1 MVRLI
6 CLLVLLNAVPQ
17 RPANSVGT
25 QPSGV
30 REKFAQA
37 QQALVARDYAAAER
51 AFREVIKL
59 DPRSAA
65 AYSDL
70 GVVYLRTNRISSAI
84 QSFETAQ
91 KLAPNEIGIDL
102 NLGMAYYRQRDFE
115 HAIPHFSRVFAAN
128 PGNHQARYLAGLCY
142 FAVRDY
148 KHTVETLAPL
158 SDKEKHNIDF
168 LFMQGISS
176 GKLDQKAESQRAFDE
191 MVRVG
196 GQSPQFH
203 LLLSKLY
210 IDFFYNQQADLE
222 LNKAIAQN
230 PNLPFAHYNLGVVY
244 QRLGRLDK
252 AVEEYK
258 KEITISPREP
268 WSYENL
274 AKITLDRGSPDEA
287 IPLFRH
293 ALSLYSKLSA
303 SWAGLGRAYSQK
315 RQFDQAITC
324 YHRALALDP
333 DNAKFHYQLGQ
344 AYLKSGEKT
353 AAQKEFA
360 ETRRLQMSSVER
372 QAERLSGRLPEA
384 EGSTP

>member
-6 CLLVLLNAVPQ
+6 CILLLLNAVPQ

-37 QQALVARDYAAAER
+37 QQALVAKDFAAAER
-51 AFREVIKL
+51 AFRDVIKL

-65 AYSDL
+65 AYSNL

-84 QSFETAQ
+84 QSLKAAQ
-91 KLAPNEIGIDL
+91 KLAPDEIGIDL
-102 NLGMAYYRQRDFE
+102 NLGLAYYRQRDFE
-115 HAIPHFSRVFAAN
+115 HAIPHFNRVLAVN
-128 PGNHQARYLAGLCY
+128 PGNDQARYLAGLCY
-142 FAVRDY
+142 FAIRDY
-148 KHTVETLAPL
+148 KHTVEMLAPL
-158 SDKEKHNIDF
+158 SDKQEHNIDF
-168 LFMQGISS
+168 LFMQGISY
-176 GKLDQKAESQRAFDE
+176 GKLNQKAKSEKAFDE

-196 GQSPQFH
+196 GQSPQMH
-203 LLLSKLY
+203 LLLAKLY
-210 IDFFYNQQADLE
+210 VDFYYNQQAAVE

-230 PNLPFAHYNLGVVY
+230 PNMPFAHYNLGVVY
-244 QRLGRLDK
+244 QRLGQLEK
-252 AVEEYK
+252 AIEEYK
-258 KEITISPREP
+258 KEIAISPREP

-274 AKITLDRGSPDEA
+274 AKITLDRGSPDQA
-287 IPLFRH
+287 IPLFRR

-315 RQFDQAITC
+315 KQFDQAIIC
-324 YHRALALDP
+324 YHRALTLDP
-333 DNAKFHYQLGQ
+333 DDPKFHYQLGQ

-360 ETRRLQMSSVER
+360 ETRRLQKSSVKR
-372 QAERLSGRLPEA
+372 QADRLSGRLPEA
-384 EGSTP
+384 EGSAP